1 VSSEEI
7 IVVGAGAIGASSAW
21 RLAQDGH
28 AVTLIDDPGAAP
40 ASDVAAGMLAPVTEA
55 EFGEEKLLT
64 LNLRSMEMYDAFV
77 EELCEVTGLDVGYR
91 RCGTLMVA
99 RDGDDMRALGEVL
112 GYQQRLGLQVARWSP
127 REMRAA
133 EPVLSPRIRGGISVT
148 GDHQIDPSALLAALL
163 AACDSAGVERLRDR
177 AMDVEQNETG
187 VKIRTESGR
196 ILSCDQVVFAAGSY
210 TGRIGGI
217 DGSVPVRP
225 VKGQLLQLRGRPGMP
240 LPSANIRGI
249 DVYMVT
255 RADGRVVVGATVEEQ
270 GFDTTLTAGA
280 VHDLLRDAYELWPGV
295 VELEFVMA
303 RAGLRP
309 ATPDNAPAIGRL
321 GERVVVAAG
330 HYRHGILLTPV
341 TAAAVAEIVGGGAP
355 EWAAD
360 FDPHRFEN
368 ATRTAR

>member
-1 VSSEEI
+1 MGSQEI

-28 AVTLIDDPGAAP
+28 AVTLVDDPGAAP
-40 ASDVAAGMLAPVTEA
+40 ASDVAAGMLAPVAEA

-64 LNLRSMEMYDAFV
+64 LNLRSIEMYDTFV
-77 EELCEVTGLDVGYR
+77 DELCEVTGLDVGYR

-99 RDGDDMRALGEVL
+99 RDGDDMRVLDEVL
-112 GYQQRLGLQVARWSP
+112 RYQQRLGLQVARWSS

-133 EPVLSPRIRGGISVT
+133 EPVLSPRIRGGIWVT

-163 AACDSAGVERLRDR
+163 AACESAGVGRLRDR
-177 AMDVEQNETG
+177 VVGVDQKATTVE
-187 VKIRTESGR
+187 VRTESGR
-196 ILSCDQVVFAAGSY
+196 SLSCDQVVLAAGSY
-210 TGRIGGI
+210 SGKIDGI

-270 GFDTTLTAGA
+270 GFDSTLTAGA
-280 VHDLLRDAYELWPGV
+280 IHDLLRDAYELWPGI
-295 VELEFVMA
+295 VELEFVEA

-330 HYRHGILLTPV
+330 HYRNGILLAPV

-355 EWAAD
+355 AWVED
-360 FDPHRFEN
+360 FAPHRCEN
-368 ATRTAR
+368 ATRAAR